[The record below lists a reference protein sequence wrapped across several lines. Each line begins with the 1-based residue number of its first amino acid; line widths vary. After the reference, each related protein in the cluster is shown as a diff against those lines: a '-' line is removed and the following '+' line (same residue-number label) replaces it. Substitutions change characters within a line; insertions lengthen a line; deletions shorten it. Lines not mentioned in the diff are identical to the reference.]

1 MRYNVASVSARVR
14 RESWRERKRGMIFLF
29 CAVLFCLFGFFFFC
43 FRSNFRAITRFET
56 RVTHTMES
64 TIPGRIVNTSEKEY
78 RYNVTAIANNREA
91 EKCLRGLRANSEL
104 VKSRTSLEAQLPE
117 NFDWNVSCLVLYILI
132 NVHMLKQDY
141 F

>member
-1 MRYNVASVSARVR
+1 
-14 RESWRERKRGMIFLF
+14 
-29 CAVLFCLFGFFFFC
+29 
-43 FRSNFRAITRFET
+43 
-56 RVTHTMES
+56 MES